1 LAQYD
6 PIVIKGG
13 FPTILGTD
21 TCRADLTAKAG
32 LTTAAVVDGDAC
44 QISAALTMQ
53 KALNTEDSAVVG
65 VYDGTSGSIVKDGV
79 VVANMAPGV
88 VLANGDVVYL
98 SATAGALTNVKPTTD
113 MLHEV
118 GVVVDAA
125 TSKVLLQT
133 KPVVV
138 RPTLMLMMDA
148 RSESLILP
156 TKYEMPLPTT
166 DAELV
171 AQGWPS
177 IVGAVDG
184 DLWLCDEAA
193 GNLVGEING
202 YQLAPQNA
210 PLQDRSFQGLP
221 YGGNLWAKKAV
232 EGTAANQRFEAA
244 AAAPCDIG
252 VQDFT
257 VSILGRWREVQ
268 PGGLISY
275 YMSKWHA
282 APGWSL
288 HSQGGFVELY
298 MEDAVGSGS
307 MVSLIA
313 NADLWDSALHLL
325 TVAVSRAGNVSFYFD
340 GWATNSVP
348 AAHPGSLSN
357 ATNFSLVGREWA
369 MHGPAMQAAW
379 AYVQIGTAASRVGH
393 DALWARLSS
402 NNLGTANTYTRT
414 NPLTYPIAASRVAT
428 AAASMLPVGFNA
440 NFVAGTDNT
449 EQLGVPCEDGISF
462 EGIGSDDFYTN
473 ATAAAGAAKSS
484 VDGPSAMRDGVRVT
498 MAGPYNPLG
507 GRVYFPP
514 LGVAIVGVSNV
525 PWRFDINYRRALVN
539 TTGNTSIQFA
549 GDAGGPEAFAVITSV
564 ATPVDWT
571 RGGGATTPVG
581 AGHNA
586 TYLGCGAANAA
597 DDCDFGEPA
606 VVKNRSTVPLAW
618 RRVGTA
624 AAASTSTPVLSY
636 TNVGNAR
643 YSPAKGK
650 LLVRVAGF
658 QNPASGGELLVLC
671 GGGGAPGGLMFDRSG
686 GNVRLR
692 MWDDAGVWWV
702 DVLSTPIAINTQY
715 NFILTWNAALGTA
728 SIMDGATLMGSASPG
743 PWTPEAADVT
753 PITVGSAGAGTA
765 ARAHIALVEFLD
777 Y

>member
-1 LAQYD
+1 MAQYD
-6 PIVIKGG
+6 PIVIKAG
-13 FPTILGTD
+13 FPTILGAD

-32 LTTAAVVDGDAC
+32 LTTAAVADGDAC

-65 VYDGTSGSIVKDGV
+65 VYDGTSGSVVKDGV
-79 VVANMAPGV
+79 VVVNMAPGV
-88 VLANGDVVYL
+88 VLADGDVVYL

-125 TSKVLLQT
+125 TAKVLLQT

-138 RPTLMLMMDA
+138 LPALMLMLDA

-156 TKYEMPLPTT
+156 TKYEMALPTS

-177 IVGAVDG
+177 IVANAGE
-184 DLWLCDEAA
+184 LWLCDEAA

-210 PLQDRSFQGLP
+210 PLQNRDFQGLP

-244 AAAPCDIG
+244 LAAPCDISA
-252 VQDFT
+252 QDFT

-298 MEDAVGSGS
+298 MEDAGGGGS
-307 MVSLIA
+307 MVSLVA
-313 NADLWDSALHLL
+313 NADLWDGALHLL
-325 TVAVSRAGNVSFYFD
+325 TVAVARAGNVSFYFD
-340 GWATNSVP
+340 GWATNSVI

-357 ATNFSLVGREWA
+357 ATNFSIVGREWA

-379 AYVQIGTAASRVGH
+379 AYVQIGVAASRVGH
-393 DALWARLSS
+393 DALWAALSS
-402 NNLGTANTYTRT
+402 NKLGTANTYTRA

-428 AAASMLPVGFNA
+428 AAANMLPVGFNA

-449 EQLGVPCEDGISF
+449 EKLGIPCEDGITF
-462 EGIGSDDFYTN
+462 EPIGSDNFYGN
-473 ATAAAGAAKSS
+473 AQDLWTTHASIDGAS
-484 VDGPSAMRDGVRVT
+484 GMRDGVRAAMLMGWPTGQVFLPS
-498 MAGPYNPLG
+498 AGGL
-507 GRVYFPP
+507 V
-514 LGVAIVGVSNV
+514 IVGASNV
-525 PWRFDINYRRALVN
+525 SWEMGEAYKRGTAG
-539 TTGNTSIQFA
+539 TTGRSGLYFT
-549 GDAGGPEAFAVITSV
+549 GDGGGPEFLTILADA
-564 ATPVDWT
+564 ATPVDWLVT
-571 RGGGATTPVG
+571 AGNATPVG
-581 AGHNA
+581 AAH
-586 TYLGCGAANAA
+586 TRVFTCYGANNGAE
-597 DDCDFGEPA
+597 DCDFSEPWL
-606 VVKNRSTVPLAW
+606 VKNRATAPLAW

-624 AAASTSTPVLSY
+624 AAAVTSTPTLSY

-643 YSPAKGK
+643 FNPARGR

-658 QNPASGGELLVLC
+658 QNPASGGETLVIC
-671 GGGGAPGGLMFDRSG
+671 GGSGAPGCLLFDRSG

-702 DVLSTPIAINTQY
+702 DVLSTIPIAINTEY

-728 SIMDGATLMGSASPG
+728 SIMNGTTFVGSASPG

-753 PITVGSAGAGTA
+753 PILVGAAGVGSA
-765 ARAHIALVEFLD
+765 ARAHITLVEFLD